1 MPSHGWL
8 HLERPPAPTAWAGPA
23 TRGPRCWLLLS
34 VLSLAGGPA
43 DVGWSLPPAGWPVG
57 FGLTSADEAVELSP
71 GGNYRAGTRLRIPTE
86 HLTFTIP
93 SQWHATVFEDAP
105 LPFLVSDEGRSI
117 GMLFPLAHATPA
129 DVEDQLG
136 QPLSLS
142 HGVSFVPTG
151 SLTRTENRLGRS
163 YVSETTTGRALAVKG
178 PSERWII
185 YFLMGPEGEAEG
197 YDTTLEQLA
206 DSTVFG
212 SVSEESL
219 SREGV

>member
-1 MPSHGWL
+1 MPDAT
-8 HLERPPAPTAWAGPA
+8 APDGGALRVPG
-23 TRGPRCWLLLS
+23 RWLLLS
-34 VLSLAGGPA
+34 ALLLAGGPA
-43 DVGWSLPPAGWPVG
+43 DAGWSLPHAGWPAG
-57 FGLTSADEAVELSP
+57 FNVSSADAPVELSP

-86 HLTFTIP
+86 DLTFTIP

-117 GMLFPLAHATPA
+117 GMLFPLAHATAA

-136 QPLSLS
+136 QPLALS

-163 YVSETTTGRALAVKG
+163 YVSEATAGRALAVKG

-185 YFLMGPEGEAEG
+185 YFLMGPAGEAEG
-197 YDTTLEQLA
+197 YDATLEQLA
-206 DSTVFG
+206 DSTVFA
-212 SVSEESL
+212 SDSEDGPP
-219 SREGV
+219 REGV